1 MNSSKGKFIC
11 LGFFHFSHPSENSNV
26 SLKMLSKKR
35 EADHAK
41 GEDLVQL
48 SRPLKENLSSLPAV
62 KK

>member
-1 MNSSKGKFIC
+1 
-11 LGFFHFSHPSENSNV
+11 
-26 SLKMLSKKR
+26 MLSKKT
-35 EADHAK
+35 EADHAE